1 MSELKASPNEVL
13 TGQRLAIRNRQ
24 LSALNQV
31 ALAIAAELSLE
42 KVLKQIVDSA
52 RDLVAAQYAAIGVP
66 NVDGQLETFV
76 YSGMPTALAEKIP
89 SLPQGHGLLGALID
103 DERPIRIPRIGDDPR
118 SVGFPENH
126 PPMES
131 FLGVPVLTGIH
142 VLGNLYLTNK
152 LDAVEFSEADQE
164 LVEMLAAHV
173 AIAIQNARLYEQV
186 GRLAIV
192 DERARIGMD
201 LHDGVI
207 QSIYAVGLMLESTR
221 LEIQKSNVESADK
234 LLAHAIDGLND
245 TIRDIRNFILDLR
258 PHRFSGSLDQGL
270 SRLVR
275 EFQANTMVPVTLD
288 VPKWVGGSLSTPVV
302 RAVFLTAQ
310 EALANVARHAK
321 ATEVVVTAT
330 RVPLGIELCICDN
343 GRGFDPASMN
353 HAVGHGLANMRA
365 RAEELHGSY
374 SIESAPDKGTKITL
388 VFPSSKARPI

>member
-1 MSELKASPNEVL
+1 MSPNDDL
-13 TGQRLAIRNRQ
+13 TGKQLAIRNQQ
-24 LSALNQV
+24 LVALNQA

-42 KVLKQIVDSA
+42 KALKRIVDSA
-52 RDLVAAQYAAIGVP
+52 RELVGAQYAAIGVP
-66 NVDGQLETFV
+66 SADGHLETFA
-76 YSGMPTALAEKIP
+76 YSGMPTALAELIP
-89 SLPQGHGLLGALID
+89 SLPQGHGLLGALIEE
-103 DERPIRIPRIGDDPR
+103 ERPLRIPKISDDPR
-118 SVGFPENH
+118 SVGFPQHH

-131 FLGVPVLTGIH
+131 FLGVPVI
-142 VLGNLYLTNK
+142 VESQIFGNLYLTNK
-152 LDAVEFSEADQE
+152 LDAVEFSESDQE

-201 LHDGVI
+201 LHDGII
-207 QSIYAVGLMLESTR
+207 QSIYAVGLILESTR
-221 LEIQKSNVESADK
+221 LEIQKSNVEPADR
-234 LLAHAIDGLND
+234 LLAQAIEGLND

-258 PHRFSGSLDQGL
+258 PHRFRGNLDQGL

-288 VPKWVGGSLSTPVV
+288 VPKWVEGSLSTPVV

-321 ATEVVVTAT
+321 ATEVKVTAR
-330 RVPLGIELCICDN
+330 RVSKGVELCIVDN
-343 GRGFDPASMN
+343 GLGFNPDAMS

-365 RAEELHGSY
+365 RAEELNGTYH
-374 SIESAPDKGTKITL
+374 IESSPGNGTKITL
-388 VFPSSKARPI
+388 VFPSSKASPM

>member
-1 MSELKASPNEVL
+1 
-13 TGQRLAIRNRQ
+13 
-24 LSALNQV
+24 
-31 ALAIAAELSLE
+31 
-42 KVLKQIVDSA
+42 
-52 RDLVAAQYAAIGVP
+52 
-66 NVDGQLETFV
+66 
-76 YSGMPTALAEKIP
+76 MPTAIAELIP

-103 DERPIRIPRIGDDPR
+103 DERPIRIPRISDDPR

-131 FLGVPVLTGIH
+131 FLGVPVLAGEH

-152 LDAVEFSEADQE
+152 LDADEFSAADQE

-207 QSIYAVGLMLESTR
+207 QSIYAVGLILESAR
-221 LEIQKSNVESADK
+221 LEIQSSNVAPADQ
-234 LLAHAIDGLND
+234 LLAHAISSLND

-258 PHRFSGSLDQGL
+258 PHRFSGNLDQGL

-288 VPKWVGGSLSTPVV
+288 VPKWVGGSLSTPVM

-321 ATEVVVTAT
+321 ATEVVVTAV
-330 RVPLGIELCICDN
+330 RVPLGIKLCIVDN
-343 GRGFDPASMN
+343 GRGFDPTAMN
-353 HAVGHGLANMRA
+353 HTVGHGLANMRA
-365 RAEELHGSY
+365 RAEELHGTY
-374 SIESAPDKGTKITL
+374 TIESAPNQGTKITL